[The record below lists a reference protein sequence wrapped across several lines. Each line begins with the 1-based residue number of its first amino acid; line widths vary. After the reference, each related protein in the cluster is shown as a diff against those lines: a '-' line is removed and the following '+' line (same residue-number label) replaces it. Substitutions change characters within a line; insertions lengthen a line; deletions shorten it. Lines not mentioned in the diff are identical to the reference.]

1 MKPKE
6 FSSTLALL
14 SKRSLS
20 SRIVVNISHI
30 LSLYATRY
38 IVRLGRY
45 IYIWHWIPVDRAP
58 QAQIAIHL
66 ALINYDRA
74 DLILVMSIF
83 SSKNKYLYL
92 LKLLV

>member
-6 FSSTLALL
+6 FSSTVALL

-30 LSLYATRY
+30 FSIRNEIYRTP
-38 IVRLGRY
+38 GK
-45 IYIWHWIPVDRAP
+45 IYIWHWIPFDRAS

-83 SSKNKYLYL
+83 SSKNKYLYR
-92 LKLLV
+92 LKLSV